1 MMEYLLKNSMG
12 YQINKTANAINMQL
26 NKILAKYNIAVEQR
40 ATLEIIKFENNVN
53 QTMIAQLL
61 GKDKTTISRSL
72 LALEKKGLILRRVI
86 QKDKR
91 LKVIELT
98 LKGEE
103 ILEQSQKEVNCFRA
117 KLNASLKT
125 HETLFLFN
133 TLDKV
138 TQSI

>member
-1 MMEYLLKNSMG
+1 M
-12 YQINKTANAINMQL
+12 
-26 NKILAKYNIAVEQR
+26 
-40 ATLEIIKFENNVN
+40 
-53 QTMIAQLL
+53 
-61 GKDKTTISRSL
+61 
-72 LALEKKGLILRRVI
+72 ILRRVI